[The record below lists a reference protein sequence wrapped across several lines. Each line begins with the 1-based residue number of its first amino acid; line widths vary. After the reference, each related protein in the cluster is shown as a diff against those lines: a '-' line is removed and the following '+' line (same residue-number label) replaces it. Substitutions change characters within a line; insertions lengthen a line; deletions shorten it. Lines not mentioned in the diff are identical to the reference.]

1 MLSYQ
6 VFTEN
11 LGGSW
16 TDLQGKITKSID
28 DKMKLPKKIL
38 HNIHIKL
45 YKYNQKKRLTQNKR
59 CEYCGNKYK
68 TTIHHCKYC
77 TDSCRIKAEQDN
89 NKKKSATIQ
98 EKTSQATTWY
108 KQHITHT
115 TKRQDSGRKNNPE
128 RKTKNT

>member
-45 YKYNQKKRLTQNKR
+45 YKYNEKKRLTQNKR

-89 NKKKSATIQ
+89 NKKECNDTGENIPSHNLV
-98 EKTSQATTWY
+98 QATY
-108 KQHITHT
+108 HPHHK
-115 TKRQDSGRKNNPE
+115 
-128 RKTKNT
+128 KTRLWKKK

>member
-1 MLSYQ
+1 
-6 VFTEN
+6 
-11 LGGSW
+11 
-16 TDLQGKITKSID
+16 
-28 DKMKLPKKIL
+28 MKLNKKML

-89 NKKKSATIQ
+89 NKKRVQRYRRKHYKTQLGTSNISPTPQKDKTLEEKIIQ
-98 EKTSQATTWY
+98 KEKQR
-108 KQHITHT
+108 IL
-115 TKRQDSGRKNNPE
+115 R
-128 RKTKNT
+128 